1 MRLQHGRTDDHRLV
15 RGCVLV
21 LAAAVAWA
29 AESYESDLNVSRP
42 AVLAAAAPAPP
53 RPRAGPSRLVW
64 VLVDGL
70 RLDASRRMP
79 VLNRLRADG
88 LDVVARAEFP
98 SFSGPQFIA
107 QASGIEPAA
116 SGVLSN
122 SFPREVELDS
132 VFRRAKLAG
141 FRTAVVTTDGDDG
154 LREVYPRWI
163 DESHIADTLERVPSA
178 DLAVV
183 HIGHP
188 DEAAHEHGTRSPQYR
203 AALAAVDHFVGRVVA
218 TLDPRHDTIVVSS
231 DHGNISAG
239 GHGGTEPE
247 VVKVPIVA
255 WGAGIRPGQGRRV
268 GWARDVGP
276 TIASLLGVGPLCHA
290 TGRSLVGSDEP
301 TARQRAAVGALVGG
315 AGRRRMKH
323 VPTTIFVAVGT
334 LALLVRRTRSTRRA
348 RLTAPT
354 YALVFGILL
363 VGTHTVSFSVSNLT
377 GPFAVRVTT
386 LCVLAGLAQLFVGG
400 RASVAPAAF
409 VTSLAVLAIAVVG
422 AFQPVAPVHGKL
434 RFVPIPALT
443 SLAFICLMTAA
454 VGTPELA
461 DADGESVG
469 DTERAGREA
478 VATGLLPVHALAQC
492 ALVEPDPARA
502 DDFVDRHPERERG
515 YME

>member
-53 RPRAGPSRLVW
+53 GPRAGPSRLVW

-122 SFPREVELDS
+122 GFPSEVGLDS

-141 FRTAVVTTDGDDG
+141 LRTAVVTTDGDDG

-163 DESHIADTLERVPSA
+163 DESHIADPLERVPSA
-178 DLAVV
+178 DLALV
-183 HIGHP
+183 HIDHP
-188 DEAAHEHGTRSPQYR
+188 DEAAHQHGTRSPEYR
-203 AALAAVDHFVGRVVA
+203 AALAVVDDFVGRVVA

-255 WGAGIRPGQGRRV
+255 W
-268 GWARDVGP
+268 
-276 TIASLLGVGPLCHA
+276 
-290 TGRSLVGSDEP
+290 
-301 TARQRAAVGALVGG
+301 VGALVGG
-315 AGRRRMKH
+315 AGRRRTKH
-323 VPTTIFVAVGT
+323 VPTTVFVAVGT
-334 LALLVRRTRSTRRA
+334 FALLVRRTRSTRRA
-348 RLTAPT
+348 WLTTPT

-377 GPFAVRVTT
+377 VPFAVRVTT

-443 SLAFICLMTAA
+443 SLAFVCLMTAA
-454 VGTPELA
+454 VGIPELA
-461 DADGESVG
+461 DADGGSVG